1 MTHRSGMTISTRCA
15 ARRSAAALA
24 LRWHAG
30 TGILIALTGA
40 LTLAGAL
47 PALLLI
53 GGSTAAPTLTLALGY
68 TEALRADWSNAVV
81 WPQLQQLA
89 LLQLLTILRGAAWL
103 TLGIGAAT
111 LLTLHLAR
119 AAARGGE
126 VLVARAVGASRLD
139 ILAATLLEASAL
151 AIVALA
157 ASAVVTVLASGVLR
171 ASWPGLVGTADL
183 TFAVASSLGVAALI
197 MSGPLL
203 LTRAL
208 TTARL
213 VDDDRRPLALIVPA
227 LQLGGALVV
236 VVGGLTVRSAMQIPP
251 RDTNVAQSTTMV
263 QELQSDE
270 PSRLARAQ
278 RFAAFLDRQHI
289 SAPGALVSL
298 GSNGLHRGFGAMAD
312 VISDCGQCFLGGMP
326 VRARSETAVHAAV
339 SGDSFAVAGL
349 HMLKGRPLGDHDRW
363 DSPFVAVVNARLAR
377 DLYQG
382 GDAIGKRI
390 KLAVLNDQWFE
401 IVGVVEDTESS
412 ALGAVMLPPYAVYV
426 SVLQHPVALI
436 EIGTRGRTIP
446 RDALASIGT
455 TTSPATSLAERARVE
470 QKVFAWFTNLL
481 IATGVVTALIAIG
494 GLLVMLTLWL
504 ESQKRELG
512 LRRAVGARRFDLHK
526 LVLGRATLVAAG
538 GSAFGAWLGLMA
550 WDVLPRIIAGAPQYD
565 ARLVAITA
573 LALSVLTLAMAALVT
588 RRFNQ
593 TPVGALLLDVG

>member
-1 MTHRSGMTISTRCA
+1 MTITAAPPVASRFA

-24 LRWHAG
+24 LRWHSG
-30 TGILIALTGA
+30 TGTLIALTGA

-53 GGSTAAPTLTLALGY
+53 GGDSASPVLTMALSSTA
-68 TEALRADWSNAVV
+68 ALRADWSGAVV

-89 LLQLLTILRGAAWL
+89 LMQLLTILRGAVWL

-111 LLTLHLAR
+111 LLALHLAR

-139 ILAATLLEASAL
+139 ILCAALLEAAAL

-157 ASAVVTVLASGVLR
+157 TSAVITLLASGVLR
-171 ASWPGLVGTADL
+171 ATWPGSVGAADL

-197 MSGPLL
+197 MAGPLL

-208 TTARL
+208 TTSRL

-227 LQLGGALVV
+227 LQLGAALVV

-251 RDTNVAQSTTMV
+251 RDTNVAQSMTVV
-263 QELQSDE
+263 QEVQSDL

-278 RFAAFLDRQHI
+278 RFAAFLDQQHA
-289 SAPGALVSL
+289 SAPGGLVSL
-298 GSNGLHRGFGAMAD
+298 GSNGVHRGFGAMAD
-312 VISDCGQCFLGGMP
+312 VISDCGQCFLGGVP
-326 VRARSETAVHAAV
+326 VRARSETALHAAV
-339 SGDSFAVAGL
+339 SGDSFAIAGL
-349 HMLKGRPLGDHDRW
+349 RMLKGRSLSDRDRW
-363 DSPFVAVVNARLAR
+363 DSPLVAVVNAELAR
-377 DLYQG
+377 DLFG

-390 KLAVLNDQWFE
+390 KLALLNDQWFE
-401 IVGVVEDTESS
+401 VVGVVEDAKSS

-426 SVLQHPVALI
+426 SVLQHPVAQI
-436 EIGTRGRTIP
+436 EIGTHGRIIPPDAVAMIGNTIG
-446 RDALASIGT
+446 RAS
-455 TTSPATSLAERARVE
+455 SLAQRALVERRV
-470 QKVFAWFTNLL
+470 VAWFTNLL
-481 IATGVVTALIAIG
+481 IAMGIVAGVIAIG

-512 LRRAVGARRFDLHK
+512 VRRAVGARRLDLHK
-526 LVLGRATLVAAG
+526 LVLGRAALTAVG

-550 WDVLPRIIAGAPQYD
+550 WDVLPRVIAGAPQYD
-565 ARLVAITA
+565 ARLVVKTA
-573 LALSVLTLAMAALVT
+573 AVLSLLTLAMAALVT

-593 TPVGALLLDVG
+593 TTVGALLLDVG